1 MTLNEFAKELELTI
15 INQGDMDIE
24 ITGCYCGDLLS
35 WVISKAK
42 TGDAW
47 LSVMG
52 NVNAIAVAVLS
63 DCACLVLTEN
73 SELDDQAKM
82 KAQMSDINVLQTSL
96 NSYEL
101 AVKISRLI

>member
-24 ITGCYCGDLLS
+24 VTGCYCGDLLS

>member
-1 MTLNEFAKELELTI
+1 MTIKEFADKLNLTY
-15 INQGDMDIE
+15 INEGDLDIE
-24 ITGCYCGDLLS
+24 VTGCYCGDLLS

-52 NVNAIAVAVLS
+52 NVNAVAVAVLS

-82 KAQMSDINVLQTSL
+82 KAQMSDVNVLQTSL
-96 NSYEL
+96 NAYEL
-101 AVKISRLI
+101 AVKISGII

>member
-1 MTLNEFAKELELTI
+1 MTIKDFADKLELTFV
-15 INQGDMDIE
+15 NEGDLDIE
-24 ITGCYCGDLLS
+24 VTGCYCGDLLS

-52 NVNAIAVAVLS
+52 NVNAVAVAVLS

-73 SELDDQAKM
+73 SELDEQAMMKAKM
-82 KAQMSDINVLQTSL
+82 SDVNVLQTSL
-96 NSYEL
+96 NAYEL
-101 AVKISRLI
+101 AVKISGII

>member
-1 MTLNEFAKELELTI
+1 MTIKEFADKLNLTY
-15 INQGDMDIE
+15 INEGDLDIE
-24 ITGCYCGDLLS
+24 VTGCYCGDLLS

-52 NVNAIAVAVLS
+52 NVNAVAVAVLS
-63 DCACLVLTEN
+63 DCACLILTEN

-82 KAQMSDINVLQTSL
+82 KAQMSDVNVLQTSL
-96 NSYEL
+96 NAYEL
-101 AVKISRLI
+101 AVKISGII